1 MRSFSSQAI
10 EWILEQ
16 NVLVV
21 EVALSK
27 PAYRSTSR
35 VSIPHNVQ
43 QCGTNGCA
51 PDEMKNRKY
60 EQLVQ
65 AIFQQLHDHD
75 GLGDV
80 IVEHDVVKQG
90 KTTDHQ
96 IDVYWEFTK
105 GGVSHRVIVQA
116 KNWSRPVDKG
126 EVLKFDA
133 VLNDL
138 PGQPRGIMVAANG
151 YQSGA
156 REAAAAR
163 GIAMYELNPEPP
175 AERLTINYTGWAHL
189 ALKGYRRSAA
199 GQPLG
204 LVVEAEVVTPDF
216 SCLTFHADP
225 AWARD
230 NGSIV
235 PAATYLRFHP
245 HEVEFLN
252 GEQRMVATLREIFQK
267 LAQAVAARGDVTSRE
282 LHSFGEATFLK
293 LPGESP
299 VVKITSLSVDVTIR
313 KERQERLW
321 SAANM
326 AIFIL
331 KGLDDGTIRRFTQA

>member
-1 MRSFSSQAI
+1 M
-10 EWILEQ
+10 
-16 NVLVV
+16 
-21 EVALSK
+21 K
-27 PAYRSTSR
+27 SR
-35 VSIPHNVQ
+35 
-43 QCGTNGCA
+43 
-51 PDEMKNRKY
+51 DY

-126 EVLKFDA
+126 EVLKFEG

-163 GIAMYELNPEPP
+163 GIAIYELNPKPP
-175 AERLTINYTGWAHL
+175 SERLTITYTGWAHL
-189 ALKGYRRSAA
+189 AVKGYRKSAA

-204 LVVEAEVVTPDF
+204 LVVEAEVVTPEF
-216 SCLTFHADP
+216 SGLTFHADP
-225 AWARD
+225 AWAPD
-230 NGSIV
+230 NGVAV
-235 PAATYLRFHP
+235 PSTTDLRFHP
-245 HEVEFLN
+245 HEVEFRD
-252 GEQRMVATLREIFQK
+252 GEDRAVATLRDVFQK
-267 LAQAVAARGDVTSRE
+267 LAQAVAACGEVTSQQAY
-282 LHSFGEATFLK
+282 SFDGTTFLK
-293 LPGESP
+293 LPGNSP
-299 VVKITSLSVDVTIR
+299 VVKITGLSVDVTIR

-321 SAANM
+321 TAPNV

-331 KGLDDGTIRRFTQA
+331 KSLDDGTIRRFTRV